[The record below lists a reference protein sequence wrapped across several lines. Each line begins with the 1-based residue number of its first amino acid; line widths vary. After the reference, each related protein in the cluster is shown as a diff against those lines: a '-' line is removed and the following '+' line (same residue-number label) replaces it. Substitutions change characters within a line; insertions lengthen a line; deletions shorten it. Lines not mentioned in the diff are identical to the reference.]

1 MSDPELEDLL
11 RRYRPAGP
19 PPDLRARIVAG
30 PAPVPRTWPWAAAA
44 AALLAMVCVT
54 QLATRRVYH
63 GIAENVPP
71 AQGSVL
77 AAFPVLEG
85 AVESDPLLEARL
97 EALAHQEPSP
107 SVPAV
112 VDAGASWR

>member
-19 PPDLRARIVAG
+19 PPDLRARIMPGAV
-30 PAPVPRTWPWAAAA
+30 PVRRTWPWAVAA
-44 AALLAMVCVT
+44 AALLATVCVT
-54 QLATRRVYH
+54 QLATRRVYE

-71 AQGSVL
+71 AQGSAL
-77 AAFPVLEG
+77 DIFPVLES
-85 AVESDPLLEARL
+85 ATQDDPLLEARL
-97 EALAHQEPSP
+97 EALAHQEPAP
-107 SVPAV
+107 SAPAV